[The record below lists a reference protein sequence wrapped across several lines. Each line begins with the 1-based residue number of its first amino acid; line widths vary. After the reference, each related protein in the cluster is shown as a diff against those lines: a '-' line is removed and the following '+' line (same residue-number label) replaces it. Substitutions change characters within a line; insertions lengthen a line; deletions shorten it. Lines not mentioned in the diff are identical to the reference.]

1 LQVKDEAGIHP
12 LLLYIS
18 LIFSITMDF
27 LTSILE
33 SSSLPW
39 VTALA
44 LGLMT
49 AISPCPLATNITA
62 IAFISKDIESRNR
75 VFYNG
80 LFYTLGRI
88 ITYTSIALIIVL
100 GADQFKF
107 GGFFQKYGERIIG
120 PLLIVIGL
128 VMLDLVKIKLPGFSR
143 ITSGMENRKKWR
155 YIDAVLLG
163 IIFALTFCPYS
174 GVLYF
179 GMLVPLTVSN
189 ASGLYLPV
197 IYAIAT
203 AIPVILFAWFLAY
216 TVSGI
221 GRVYSRVKTFEI
233 WFRRS
238 IAIIFIAVGIYYVF
252 KMYII

>member
-1 LQVKDEAGIHP
+1 MD
-12 LLLYIS
+12 LL
-18 LIFSITMDF
+18 TN
-27 LTSILE
+27 ILE

-39 VTALA
+39 VTALV

-62 IAFISKDIESRNR
+62 IGFISKDIENRNR

-80 LFYTLGRI
+80 LFYTLGRV
-88 ITYTSIALIIVL
+88 ITYTSIALIIFL

-107 GGFFQKYGERIIG
+107 GGFFQRYGERIIG
-120 PLLIVIGL
+120 PLLIIIGII
-128 VMLDLVKIKLPGFSR
+128 MLDVIKIKFPGFSGM
-143 ITSGMENRKKWR
+143 TSRLENRKRWR

-163 IIFALTFCPYS
+163 VIFALAFCPYS

-179 GMLVPLTVSN
+179 GMLIPMTVSS

-197 IYAIAT
+197 IFAVAT

-216 TVSGI
+216 TVSGVGKI
-221 GRVYSRVKTFEI
+221 YSKIKTFEI
-233 WFRRS
+233 WFRRI
-238 IAIIFIAVGIYYVF
+238 IAILFIAVGIYYVF
-252 KMYII
+252 KMYIL